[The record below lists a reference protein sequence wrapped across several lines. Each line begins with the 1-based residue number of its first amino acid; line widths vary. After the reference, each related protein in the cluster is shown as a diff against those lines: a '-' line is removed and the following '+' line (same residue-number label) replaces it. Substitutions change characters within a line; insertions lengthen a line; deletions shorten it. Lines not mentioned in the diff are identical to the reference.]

1 MIQIIMILLSIL
13 SLFLLIFI
21 VIGTSI
27 WDRILAYNVFS
38 SIFIL
43 LMMLYSTL
51 NDRSYLLD
59 IVIVYTLLG
68 FISIVFISRFVQG
81 KGKI

>member
-1 MIQIIMILLSIL
+1 MISFIMLLLSIL
-13 SLFLLIFI
+13 SLLVLLII
-21 VIGTSI
+21 IKGPSI
-27 WDRILAYNVFS
+27 WDRILGYNIFS
-38 SIFIL
+38 SIMIL
-43 LMMLYSTL
+43 LIMLFSTL
-51 NDRSYLLD
+51 HNRAYLLD

>member
-1 MIQIIMILLSIL
+1 MIQVIMILLSIL
-13 SLFLLIFI
+13 SLFLLVFI
-21 VIGTSI
+21 VIGPSI

-38 SIFIL
+38 SIIIL

-51 NDRSYLLD
+51 HDRSYLLD
-59 IVIVYTLLG
+59 IVIVFTLLG

>member
-1 MIQIIMILLSIL
+1 MIQIIMILLTIL
-13 SLFLLIFI
+13 ALFLLIFI
-21 VIGTSI
+21 VIGPSI

>member
-21 VIGTSI
+21 VIGPSI

>member
-21 VIGTSI
+21 VIGPSI
-27 WDRILAYNVFS
+27 WDRILGYNVFS

>member
-13 SLFLLIFI
+13 SLFLLLII
-21 VIGTSI
+21 VTGPTI

-38 SIFIL
+38 SIIIL
-43 LMMLYSTL
+43 LIMLYSTL
-51 NDRSYLLD
+51 HERSYLLD
-59 IVIVYTLLG
+59 IVIVFTLLG

>member
-1 MIQIIMILLSIL
+1 MISLIMFILSLL
-13 SLFLLIFI
+13 SLFLLLII
-21 VIGTSI
+21 IKGPSI
-27 WDRILAYNVFS
+27 WDRILGYNIFS
-38 SIFIL
+38 SIMIL
-43 LMMLYSTL
+43 LIMLFSTL
-51 NDRSYLLD
+51 HDRSYLLD